1 MQDARQLTI
10 NAIRVLSAEAIQ
22 KANSGHPGLPLGA
35 APIGYAAFTNMVFNP
50 KNTSFDNR
58 DRFILSAG
66 HGSMLAYSLYH
77 LFGFKTALPLWEHGF
92 NLWLGKFHMPHGTTR
107 KH

>member
-1 MQDARQLTI
+1 MQDAKQLTV

-35 APIGYAAFTNMVFNP
+35 APIGYAAFTNMTFNP
-50 KNTSFDNR
+50 KDTAFDNR

-66 HGSMLAYSLYH
+66 HGSTMRFIIFSALA
-77 LFGFKTALPLWEHGF
+77 
-92 NLWLGKFHMPHGTTR
+92 
-107 KH
+107 